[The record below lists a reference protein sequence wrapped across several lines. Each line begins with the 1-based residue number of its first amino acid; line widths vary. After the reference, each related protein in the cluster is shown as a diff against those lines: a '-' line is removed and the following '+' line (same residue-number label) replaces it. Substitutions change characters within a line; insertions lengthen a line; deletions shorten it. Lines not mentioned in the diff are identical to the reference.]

1 MTGFENNKMCRAMGC
16 FAGLEYDQIGAND
29 KPNYMIRATYAAL
42 LVRRPCLVSQLMK
55 IPKTTLRKKNK
66 TFAKKVKDLAKQTTN
81 LIRRLRLT
89 VAHLFSLTDI
99 GKYFPLS
106 SGMVQKERSPPNR
119 ERQKGMVTS
128 KMSHSMVLF
137 RNVILPF
144 GTMIWYK

>member
-1 MTGFENNKMCRAMGC
+1 MGR

-42 LVRRPCLVSQLMK
+42 LVRRPWLVSQLIK
-55 IPKTTLRKKNK
+55 IPKSTLRKK
-66 TFAKKVKDLAKQTTN
+66 KQNSCEKSEGPSQADNCN
-81 LIRRLRLT
+81 LIPRLRLT

-99 GKYFPLS
+99 RKYFPIS
-106 SGMVQKERSPPNR
+106 SGMVQKERSPSNR

-128 KMSHSMVLF
+128 KTSYSMVLL